1 MNLKKNFKPDVIIV
15 DYLGICGSVRY
26 KGNASVG
33 SYAYVKAISEELR
46 GLAIKYNV
54 PLVTSSQFNRGG
66 SSSSD
71 PGMSDVSESFGINM
85 TGDFIAA
92 IISTPELME
101 LNQFL
106 IKQIKNRYRD
116 LNLDNRF
123 IIGVNRDRMQLFDT
137 ESSSQNDI
145 VNSGQNNKPA
155 VKKDNF
161 DTFKF

>member
-1 MNLKKNFKPDVIIV
+1 
-15 DYLGICGSVRY
+15 
-26 KGNASVG
+26 
-33 SYAYVKAISEELR
+33 
-46 GLAIKYNV
+46 
-54 PLVTSSQFNRGG
+54 
-66 SSSSD
+66 
-71 PGMSDVSESFGINM
+71 MSDVSESFGINM

-137 ESSSQNDI
+137 ESSSQTDI
-145 VNSGQNNKPA
+145 VNSGQSNKPS